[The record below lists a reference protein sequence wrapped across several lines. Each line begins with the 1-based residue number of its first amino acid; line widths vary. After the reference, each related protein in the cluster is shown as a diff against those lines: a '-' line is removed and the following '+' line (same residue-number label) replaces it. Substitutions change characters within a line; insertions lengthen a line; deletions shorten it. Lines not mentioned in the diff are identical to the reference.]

1 MREEFIKETKIVDK
15 SEEEKKIDLY
25 QEIEVSKKKLKAYY
39 ENLNFASGNLI
50 DYYTY
55 QIKAEEAKF
64 SYLIKEIRNNLK
76 DQNNP
81 KK

>member
-39 ENLNFASGNLI
+39 ENLNFASGSLI

-64 SYLIKEIRNNLK
+64 SYLLKEVRQDFENKKIEK
-76 DQNNP
+76 D
-81 KK
+81 

>member
-15 SEEEKKIDLY
+15 SEEEKEMDLY
-25 QEIEVSKKKLKAYY
+25 QEIEISKKKLKAYY

-64 SYLIKEIRNNLK
+64 SYLMKEIRNHLK
-76 DQNNP
+76 D
-81 KK
+81 

>member
-15 SEEEKKIDLY
+15 SEEEKEMDLY

-64 SYLIKEIRNNLK
+64 SYLMKEIRNHLK
-76 DQNNP
+76 D
-81 KK
+81 